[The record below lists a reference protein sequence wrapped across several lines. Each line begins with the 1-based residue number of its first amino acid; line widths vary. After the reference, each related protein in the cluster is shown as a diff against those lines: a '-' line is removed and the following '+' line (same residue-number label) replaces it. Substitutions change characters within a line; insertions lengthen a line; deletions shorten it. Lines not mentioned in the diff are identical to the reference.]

1 MNGATAKL
9 GKRANPAS
17 DRITVDGAVIIVR
30 DDLVYYLINKPRHVV
45 TTMSDPQGRH
55 TVAELVPDNPRVFP
69 VGRLDFDSEGLL
81 LVTND
86 GDLAHLLMHPGSEVP
101 KVYMAE
107 VDGAPTRGALRSLRE
122 GIDLEDGRTAPA
134 LARAVETHGDVTL
147 LELVIREGRNR
158 QIRRMCEAVG
168 HPVRRLVRTR
178 IGPIGD
184 PKLPPGAWRELS
196 QDEVRKLYEL
206 VKETPV

>member
-1 MNGATAKL
+1 MG
-9 GKRANPAS
+9 GRADPAS

-30 DDLVYYLINKPRHVV
+30 DDLVYYLLNKPRHVV
-45 TTMSDPQGRH
+45 TTMSDPQGRP
-55 TVAELVPDNPRVFP
+55 TVAELVPDDPRVFP

-81 LVTND
+81 LLTND
-86 GDLAHLLMHPGSEVP
+86 GDLAHLLMHPSSEVP

-107 VDGAPTRGALRSLRE
+107 VDGVPTRGALRSLRE

-147 LELVIREGRNR
+147 LEVVIREGRNR
-158 QIRRMCEAVG
+158 QIRRMCDAVG

-184 PKLPPGAWRELS
+184 PKLRPGAWRELD
-196 QDEVRKLYEL
+196 QGEVRKLYEL
-206 VKETPV
+206 FKEAPV

>member
-1 MNGATAKL
+1 M
-9 GKRANPAS
+9 
-17 DRITVDGAVIIVR
+17 
-30 DDLVYYLINKPRHVV
+30 
-45 TTMSDPQGRH
+45 
-55 TVAELVPDNPRVFP
+55 AELVPDDPRVFP

-81 LVTND
+81 LLTND
-86 GDLAHLLMHPGSEVP
+86 GDLAHLLMHPSSEVP

-107 VDGAPTRGALRSLRE
+107 VDGVPTRGALRSLRE

-147 LELVIREGRNR
+147 LEVVIREGRNR
-158 QIRRMCEAVG
+158 QIRRMCDAVG

-184 PKLPPGAWRELS
+184 PKLRPGAWRELD
-196 QDEVRKLYEL
+196 QGEVRKLYEL
-206 VKETPV
+206 FKEAPV

>member
-1 MNGATAKL
+1 MG
-9 GKRANPAS
+9 GRADPAS

-30 DDLVYYLINKPRHVV
+30 DDLVYYLLNKPRHVV
-45 TTMSDPQGRH
+45 TTMSDPQGRP
-55 TVAELVPDNPRVFP
+55 TVAELVPDDPRVFP

-81 LVTND
+81 LLTND
-86 GDLAHLLMHPGSEVP
+86 GDLAHLLMHPSSEVP

-107 VDGAPTRGALRSLRE
+107 VDGVPTAVCCAPSAKASISRTVVPLLRWR
-122 GIDLEDGRTAPA
+122 
-134 LARAVETHGDVTL
+134 RAVETHGDVTL

-158 QIRRMCEAVG
+158 QIRRMCDAVG

-184 PKLPPGAWRELS
+184 PKLRPGVWRELG

-206 VKETPV
+206 VKEAPV